1 MKAAPM
7 DLMRANVPGA
17 AWGMAML
24 AVAALGLVAVMQY
37 LDGMRQTGAALDER
51 ESAIARQEQQRQAIS
66 KAHRTRNDP
75 HAAALMA
82 QQRYAVEP
90 ARQLIEDGWRPD
102 IAFLSLEVKTATREI
117 TMIFETRSV
126 QEALSYADWIEAQ
139 PATENLVV
147 KRQVEKPGPPVR
159 SVETTLQV
167 TWRAFQPGAA
177 RARLAPASA
186 PAPSVAPPAA
196 ASPGTGAAP

>member
-7 DLMRANVPGA
+7 DLMRANVPGV
-17 AWGMAML
+17 AWGLTVL
-24 AVAALGLVAVMQY
+24 AIAALLLVAVMQY
-37 LDGMRQTGAALDER
+37 LDGLRQTGAALDAR
-51 ESAIARQEQQRQAIS
+51 ESTVARQEQQRQAIS

-75 HAAALMA
+75 RAAALMA

-139 PATENLVV
+139 PVTENLVV
-147 KRQVEKPGPPVR
+147 KRQVEKPGPPVK

-177 RARLAPASA
+177 HAGPAPASLA
-186 PAPSVAPPAA
+186 APSAAPSARA
-196 ASPGTGAAP
+196 GAAP